1 MKFGIII
8 DSCNFSHKQ
17 INIMKKL
24 MLIAALGVIAVSCG
38 TKESSMSN
46 SSTDSTAVDNATTS
60 AAPATTDTMTTTTTP
75 ADTMSVKADS
85 ATTVK

>member
-1 MKFGIII
+1 
-8 DSCNFSHKQ
+8 
-17 INIMKKL
+17 MKKL

-46 SSTDSTAVDNATTS
+46 STTDSTAVDNATTS
-60 AAPATTDTMTTTTTP
+60 AAPATTDTMTTTTAAP
-75 ADTMSVKADS
+75 DTMSVKADS

>member
-1 MKFGIII
+1 
-8 DSCNFSHKQ
+8 
-17 INIMKKL
+17 MKKL

-46 SSTDSTAVDNATTS
+46 SSTDSTAVDNTTTNV
-60 AAPATTDTMTTTTTP
+60 APTTTDTVTTTTTAP
-75 ADTMSVKADS
+75 DSMNMKADS